1 MSLKHIGET
10 KMQTIKLNTHISGR
24 FNQELENLRNS
35 VLTMGGV
42 VEQQLCDAISA
53 LRDNNRGLAEKVV
66 LNDIMV
72 NNMEVQ
78 IDEECTRIIAK
89 RHPAASDLRLVL
101 AINKATTDIERIG
114 DEVERIAKL
123 ILKGNLPVS
132 EDIKNGMIATGNHV
146 MEMLRQTLNAFA
158 RMDAE
163 AAMSIHIGDQEIDE
177 QYKQLLTQ
185 AVEEMRQDTDAL
197 PQWLEILWAMRSLER
212 VGDRCKNVCE
222 YIIYLVKG
230 KDVRHISRHA
240 MQEKLREL
248 R

>member
-1 MSLKHIGET
+1 
-10 KMQTIKLNTHISGR
+10 MQQVKLNTHISGR
-24 FNQELENLRNS
+24 FNLELENLRNS

-53 LRDNNRGLAEKVV
+53 LRDNNRALAEKVM
-66 LNDIMV
+66 LNDLMV

-101 AINKATTDIERIG
+101 AINKATVDIERIG
-114 DEVERIAKL
+114 DDVERIAKL
-123 ILKGNLPVS
+123 IVKGNLPVS

-158 RMDAE
+158 RMDAD
-163 AAMSIHIGDQEIDE
+163 AALTIHIGDQEIDE

-185 AVEEMRQDTDAL
+185 AVAEMQQDIDAL
-197 PQWLEILWAMRSLER
+197 PQWLDILWAMRALER
-212 VGDRCKNVCE
+212 VGDRCKHVCE

-230 KDVRHISRHA
+230 KDVRHISRQA
-240 MQEKLREL
+240 MQEKMQEL

>member
-1 MSLKHIGET
+1 
-10 KMQTIKLNTHISGR
+10 MQQIKLNTHISGR
-24 FNQELENLRNS
+24 FNLELENLRNS

-53 LRDNNRGLAEKVV
+53 LRDNNRALAEKVM
-66 LNDIMV
+66 LNDLMV

-101 AINKATTDIERIG
+101 AINKATVDIERIG
-114 DEVERIAKL
+114 DDVERIAKL
-123 ILKGNLPVS
+123 IVKGNLPVS

-158 RMDAE
+158 RMDAD
-163 AAMSIHIGDQEIDE
+163 AALTIHIGDQEIDE

-185 AVEEMRQDTDAL
+185 AVAEMQQDIDAL
-197 PQWLEILWAMRSLER
+197 PQWLDILWAMRALER
-212 VGDRCKNVCE
+212 VGDRCKHVCE

-230 KDVRHISRHA
+230 KDVRHISRQA
-240 MQEKLREL
+240 MQEKMQEHR
-248 R
+248 

>member
-1 MSLKHIGET
+1 
-10 KMQTIKLNTHISGR
+10 MQTIKLNTHISGR

>member
-1 MSLKHIGET
+1 
-10 KMQTIKLNTHISGR
+10 MQPIKLNTHISGR

-53 LRDNNRGLAEKVV
+53 LRDNNRALAEKVM
-66 LNDIMV
+66 LNDLMV

-101 AINKATTDIERIG
+101 AINKATVDIERIG
-114 DEVERIAKL
+114 DDVERIAKL
-123 ILKGNLPVS
+123 IVKGNLPVS

-158 RMDAE
+158 RLDAD
-163 AAMSIHIGDQEIDE
+163 AALAIHIGDQEIDE

-185 AVEEMRQDTDAL
+185 AVAEMQQEPEAL
-197 PQWLEILWAMRSLER
+197 PQWLDILWAMRALER
-212 VGDRCKNVCE
+212 VGDRCKHVCE

-230 KDVRHISRHA
+230 KDVRHISRQA
-240 MQEKLREL
+240 MQEKMQEL

>member
-1 MSLKHIGET
+1 
-10 KMQTIKLNTHISGR
+10 MQQIKLNTHISGR

-53 LRDNNRGLAEKVV
+53 LRDNNRALAEKVM
-66 LNDIMV
+66 LNDLMV

-101 AINKATTDIERIG
+101 AINKATVDIERIG
-114 DEVERIAKL
+114 DDVERIAKL
-123 ILKGNLPVS
+123 IVKGNLPVS

-158 RMDAE
+158 RLDAD
-163 AAMSIHIGDQEIDE
+163 AALAIHIGDQEIDE

-185 AVEEMRQDTDAL
+185 AVAEMQQEPEAL
-197 PQWLEILWAMRSLER
+197 PQWLDILWAMRALER
-212 VGDRCKNVCE
+212 VGDRCKHVCE

-230 KDVRHISRHA
+230 KDVRHISRQA
-240 MQEKLREL
+240 MQEKLQEL

>member
-1 MSLKHIGET
+1 
-10 KMQTIKLNTHISGR
+10 MQQIKLNTHISGR

-53 LRDNNRGLAEKVV
+53 LRDNNRALAEKVM
-66 LNDIMV
+66 LNDLMV

-101 AINKATTDIERIG
+101 AINKATVDIERIG
-114 DEVERIAKL
+114 DDVERIAKL
-123 ILKGNLPVS
+123 IVKGNLPVS

-158 RMDAE
+158 RLDAD
-163 AAMSIHIGDQEIDE
+163 AALAIHIGDQEIDE

-185 AVEEMRQDTDAL
+185 AVAEMQQEPEAL
-197 PQWLEILWAMRSLER
+197 PQWLDILWAMRALER
-212 VGDRCKNVCE
+212 VGDRCKHVCE

-230 KDVRHISRHA
+230 KDVRHISRQA
-240 MQEKLREL
+240 MQEKMQEL